1 MSHLCTQQMYIHTY
15 IYIYVKYHL
24 IQTFCFCR
32 VRTLTGKDKNSLRSE
47 LAGEIEAELIN

>member
-1 MSHLCTQQMYIHTY
+1 MSHLRTQQMYIHT
-15 IYIYVKYHL
+15 YIYVKYHL

-32 VRTLTGKDKNSLRSE
+32 VRTFTGKDKNSLRSE